1 MLWTSRFSAL
11 GLSVSVCQAAGG
23 EGLAWKV
30 SRTLCFSVLR
40 LARGWPKQQAVFPPN
55 SLASNKPV
63 FWKGQAGLQADPA
76 RDETE

>member
-1 MLWTSRFSAL
+1 M
-11 GLSVSVCQAAGG
+11 
-23 EGLAWKV
+23 AWKV

-76 RDETE
+76 REETE